1 MDRRLT
7 IRRLRREDAPQ
18 VQAFVR
24 RLSPEAR
31 FRRFFAPVNELTER
45 QLERVTTGSG
55 PDDVSLAAFDDAGR
69 IVGLAQYAV
78 ENGES
83 AEFGVV
89 VDDRL
94 QRSGLGT
101 RLIRELIEHAHARGL
116 AALNG
121 LVLYD
126 NWPMLSL
133 AAKLGFE
140 LWEDA
145 DPALTRVEKTLDSR
159 RTKWTQMQ
167 YATASA

>member
-69 IVGLAQYAV
+69 S
-78 ENGES
+78 S
-83 AEFGVV
+83 AW
-89 VDDRL
+89 
-94 QRSGLGT
+94 RST
-101 RLIRELIEHAHARGL
+101 RSKTGRAPSSAWWWTTGSS
-116 AALNG
+116 AA
-121 LVLYD
+121 
-126 NWPMLSL
+126 
-133 AAKLGFE
+133 
-140 LWEDA
+140 
-145 DPALTRVEKTLDSR
+145 
-159 RTKWTQMQ
+159 
-167 YATASA
+167 ASARA